1 MLYRCNRCI
10 HTSRV
15 DTEKRLDNVGRLD
28 NVEWIVDI
36 IRSAGGESSALLFRA
51 LYAVPFPAHALS
63 TYEAG
68 RRVVLLE
75 KAYFEMKVK

>member
-1 MLYRCNRCI
+1 M
-10 HTSRV
+10 HTYIYRV

-51 LYAVPFPAHALS
+51 LYAVPFPTHSLSLS
-63 TYEAG
+63 TFETG
-68 RRVVLLE
+68 RRAVLLE